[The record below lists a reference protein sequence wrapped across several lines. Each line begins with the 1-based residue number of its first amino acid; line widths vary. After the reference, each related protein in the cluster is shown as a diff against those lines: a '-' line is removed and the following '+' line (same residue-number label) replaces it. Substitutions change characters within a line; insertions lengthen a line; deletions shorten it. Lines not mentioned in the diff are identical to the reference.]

1 MVVLFVSAKN
11 KKPRKA
17 YTCEVFFMRQ
27 RRFELP
33 TLRSVAVCSIPAELL
48 THSSLSFRCL
58 SLNQKIFL
66 LYIFFFVNT
75 F

>member
-17 YTCEVFFMRQ
+17 YTYEVFIMRQ

-33 TLRSVAVCSIPAELL
+33 TLRSVAVCSIQ
-48 THSSLSFRCL
+48 LS
-58 SLNQKIFL
+58 
-66 LYIFFFVNT
+66 Y
-75 F
+75 

>member
-1 MVVLFVSAKN
+1 MVVFFVSAKN

-33 TLRSVAVCSIPAELL
+33 TLRSVAVCSIQ
-48 THSSLSFRCL
+48 LS
-58 SLNQKIFL
+58 
-66 LYIFFFVNT
+66 Y
-75 F
+75 

>member
-17 YTCEVFFMRQ
+17 YACEVLFMRQ

-33 TLRSVAVCSIPAELL
+33 TLRSVAVCSIQ
-48 THSSLSFRCL
+48 LS
-58 SLNQKIFL
+58 
-66 LYIFFFVNT
+66 Y
-75 F
+75 

>member
-1 MVVLFVSAKN
+1 MVVLFFAKN

-33 TLRSVAVCSIPAELL
+33 TLRSVAVCSIQ
-48 THSSLSFRCL
+48 LS
-58 SLNQKIFL
+58 
-66 LYIFFFVNT
+66 Y
-75 F
+75 